1 MRLLRVLTR
10 RLGKGAYGIVW
21 KATDKRKDKGGG
33 AGEKVVALKKIFDAF
48 QNSTDAQRTYRE
60 IVFLQ
65 QFRGHENIVKLEEVL
80 KADNDRDI
88 YLVFEYMETDLHA
101 TIRANILEEIHKQY
115 IMYQAF
121 KALKYMHSAGL
132 VHRDMKPANLL
143 LNAECLMKVG
153 HAHRERERVTRGER
167 GSCTWGG
174 RELSPDR
181 QTDGRTPPRRLAASP
196 PRRSTVT
203 LASRLLR
210 RDYGVVTAW
219 LRRGQPRGG

>member
-174 RELSPDR
+174 RELPPDR